1 MPNERDEIG
10 APELIPLCAHHRSV
24 IYNLELADHV
34 DDRESER
41 VAAEMRR
48 QCCGRGLS

>member
-1 MPNERDEIG
+1 MMPGDDRNEPD
-10 APELIPLCAHHRSV
+10 PPPLCAHHRSV

-41 VAAEMRR
+41 VAAQMRR
-48 QCCGRGLS
+48 QCCGRIQ